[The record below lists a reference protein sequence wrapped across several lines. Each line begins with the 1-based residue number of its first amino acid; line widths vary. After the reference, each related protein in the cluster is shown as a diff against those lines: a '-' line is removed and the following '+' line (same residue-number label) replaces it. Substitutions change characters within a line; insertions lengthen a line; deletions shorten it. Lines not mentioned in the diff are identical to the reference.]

1 MAALRTS
8 SHLPALFSFTANGN
22 RRAGRPRGVCSRLA
36 GVRLR
41 MMMLRRIFRVRAS
54 GADVLKTSSV
64 TGKRRFKL
72 CRFLPPL
79 NGDID
84 ISRLVFDSEP
94 YAPDFFGRK
103 NGRTRTCE
111 LIEHSIAARR
121 TIEQRVGDERDRF
134 YSGMGGKRLQ
144 PIPAERVD
152 AWVSPNVGAI
162 AAEAAQIDIASMRS
176 FADSED
182 ADGLMLRTVE

>member
-8 SHLPALFSFTANGN
+8 SHLPALCSFTANGN
-22 RRAGRPRGVCSRLA
+22 RRSGIRRAFCSRLA

-41 MMMLRRIFRVRAS
+41 MMLRRIFRVRVS

-152 AWVSPNVGAI
+152 AWGSPHVGGM
-162 AAEAAQIDIASMRS
+162 AAEAAQIDIVSVRG

-182 ADGLMLRTVE
+182 ADELMLRTVE